1 MGKRVSP
8 NSKRRERRQ
17 ASAAR
22 RRARSIKQRK
32 VSWRTAINVDREVGK
47 KKYTSGQKDYMRAL
61 KVIEET
67 LKIPAADIKLKYGSD
82 DIEELADQY
91 YSPELADYTEEELAL
106 LEKEFNKTHGYQVR
120 IKKAVNPFAGIDFN
134 TLRPN

>member
-1 MGKRVSP
+1 MSKKVSA

-17 ASAAR
+17 ASAER
-22 RRARSIKQRK
+22 RKVRSIKQSKVDWRK
-32 VSWRTAINVDREVGK
+32 AVNVDGEVGR
-47 KKYTSGQKDYMRAL
+47 KKYTQGQKDYMKAL

-67 LKIPAADIKLKYGSD
+67 LKIPAADIKIKYGSD

-91 YSPELADYTEEELAL
+91 YSPELADYTPEELAL

-120 IKKAVNPFAGIDFN
+120 IQKAVNPFAGIDFN
-134 TLRPN
+134 TLQPN